1 LSSLYR
7 KWRSRS
13 FEDLVGQE
21 HVVRTLRNAVAQSRV
36 AHAYLFTGPRGTGK
50 TSAARILAKALN
62 CLNLSDGNPC
72 NVCEMCVAA
81 NEGRAMDVIEIDAA
95 SNTSVENVRDLRERV
110 AYAAGEGR
118 HKVYIVDEVHRLSGA
133 AFDAFL
139 KTLEEP
145 PPHVVFVFAS
155 TEPQKVPATIMSR
168 CQRFDFRRISP
179 EIMLARVQFVAA
191 QERIEVDGDGL
202 ALVVLNANG
211 SLRDALGLLDQVS
224 AYTADP
230 IGASEVR
237 AALGLADPL
246 LVARMSDAL
255 VTGDVG
261 IGLGEIERFMEAGGD
276 PGQLGG
282 QLVEYWRN
290 VLLRVA
296 GAPIP
301 PLAIDPALDDSLQK
315 HAASLRR
322 EQVTALLRALAAG
335 DFGTKFN
342 IPSELPLQVGYVE
355 AALALAA
362 PSDIHEARV
371 VESSALPRPVRP
383 SAESLPN
390 GRVSTPPSTGPAADE
405 TPAQSQ
411 DPPVQELPPPVEMQR
426 RDVSMES
433 ASAALEGA
441 WESVVASMRAKS
453 PSLQAILRSG
463 YLMRAEGGE
472 LVVGFLYEFHRNAF
486 SDPKKRK
493 LLEEVVAEVLG
504 VPYRVTCIRTT
515 KEEVAAIS
523 GSLPEDDGFV
533 EEVSE
538 RLREFHA
545 KQLGNGTS

>member
-1 LSSLYR
+1 M
-7 KWRSRS
+7 
-13 FEDLVGQE
+13 
-21 HVVRTLRNAVAQSRV
+21 RTLRHAVSQGRV

-62 CLNLSDGNPC
+62 CLKLSDGNPC
-72 NVCEMCVAA
+72 NVCEMCMAA

-110 AYAAGEGR
+110 AYAAGEGQY
-118 HKVYIVDEVHRLSGA
+118 KVYIVDEVHRLSGA

-168 CQRFDFRRISP
+168 CQRFDFKRISP
-179 EIMLARVQFVAA
+179 DVMLDRVRFVAGEEGISIDTDA
-191 QERIEVDGDGL
+191 L

-224 AYTADP
+224 AYSSGS
-230 IGASEVR
+230 IGTSEVR

-246 LVARMSDAL
+246 LVARMSEAL
-255 VTGDVG
+255 VKGDVG
-261 IGLGEIERFMEAGGD
+261 SGLGEIERFMEAGGD
-276 PGQLGG
+276 AGQLGS
-282 QLVEYWRN
+282 QLLGYWRT
-290 VLLRVA
+290 VLLRVV

-301 PLAIDPALDDSLQK
+301 PLAIDPALTDSLTR
-315 HAASLRR
+315 HAAAVNRP
-322 EQVTALLRALAAG
+322 QVVALLRAFADG
-335 DFGTKFN
+335 DFGAKFN
-342 IPSELPLQVGYVE
+342 VPSELPLEIAFVE
-355 AALALAA
+355 AALALAGTLLKSPNSSTA
-362 PSDIHEARV
+362 HSDV
-371 VESSALPRPVRP
+371 PPPTPLKQKDMSQ
-383 SAESLPN
+383 N
-390 GRVSTPPSTGPAADE
+390 GRVAQPALPPTDLAPSTSPTPGRPAVE
-405 TPAQSQ
+405 PSM
-411 DPPVQELPPPVEMQR
+411 VEMALPEEPR
-426 RDVSMES
+426 RSSSNGLD
-433 ASAALEGA
+433 GA

-463 YLMRAEGGE
+463 YLMRAENGE

-493 LLEEVVAEVLG
+493 LLEEVVTDVLG
-504 VPYRVTCIRTT
+504 VPYHVTCVRTT
-515 KEEVAAIS
+515 KEEVASIS

-533 EEVSE
+533 EEVTE

-545 KQLGNGTS
+545 NQLGNSNS

>member
-1 LSSLYR
+1 
-7 KWRSRS
+7 
-13 FEDLVGQE
+13 VGQD
-21 HVVRTLRNAVAQSRV
+21 HVVRTLRNAVTQHRI

-62 CLNLSDGNPC
+62 CLNPSDGNPC
-72 NVCEMCVAA
+72 NQCEMCVAA

-118 HKVYIVDEVHRLSGA
+118 FKVYIVDEVHRLSGA

-155 TEPQKVPATIMSR
+155 TEPQKVPATIVSR

-179 EIMLARVQFVAA
+179 EIMLARVRYVAG
-191 QERIEVDGDGL
+191 EEGIEVDDAAL

-211 SLRDALGLLDQVS
+211 SLRDALGLLDQVA
-224 AYTADP
+224 AYSTGP
-230 IGASEVR
+230 IDASEVR

-255 VTGDVG
+255 ATGEVG
-261 IGLGEIERFMEAGGD
+261 VGLGEIENFLEAGGD
-276 PGQLGG
+276 SGQLGT
-282 QLVEYWRN
+282 QLIEYWRN

-296 GAPIP
+296 GAPLP
-301 PLAIDPALDDSLQK
+301 ALLIDPALDESVRK
-315 HAASLRR
+315 HASALSRT
-322 EQVTALLRALAAG
+322 QVVALLRALADG

-342 IPSELPLQVGYVE
+342 IPTELPLQIGYVE
-355 AALALAA
+355 AALVVSRLARIA
-362 PSDIHEARV
+362 QSGSDEA
-371 VESSALPRPVRP
+371 SSPAPVRP
-383 SAESLPN
+383 AGTSSPPN
-390 GRVSTPPSTGPAADE
+390 GKVPEPAAPVVPPTSLRADSDPVPSA
-405 TPAQSQ
+405 PADMPTTERS
-411 DPPVQELPPPVEMQR
+411 
-426 RDVSMES
+426 SES
-433 ASAALEGA
+433 SSSGLTGA
-441 WESVVASMRAKS
+441 WESVVASMRSKS

-463 YLMRAEGGE
+463 YLMQAEDGE
-472 LVVGFLYEFHRNAF
+472 MVVGFLYEFHRNAF

-493 LLEEVVAEVLG
+493 LLEEVVTDVLG
-504 VPYRVTCIRTT
+504 VPYHITCVRTT
-515 KEEVAAIS
+515 REEVAATS
-523 GSLPEDDGFV
+523 GSLPEDDGFI

-545 KQLGNGTS
+545 KQLGNGGS

>member
-1 LSSLYR
+1 VSSLYR

-13 FEDLVGQE
+13 FDDLVGQE

-110 AYAAGEGR
+110 AYAAGVGR
-118 HKVYIVDEVHRLSGA
+118 FKVYIVDEVHRLSGA

-191 QERIEVDGDGL
+191 QERIDVDGDAL

-224 AYTADP
+224 AYITGP

-261 IGLGEIERFMEAGGD
+261 VGLGEIETFMGAGGD
-276 PGQLGG
+276 AGQLGG

-290 VLLRVA
+290 VLLRVV

-315 HAASLRR
+315 HAAGLRR
-322 EQVTALLRALAAG
+322 EQVTALLRALADG
-335 DFGTKFN
+335 EFGTKFN

-362 PSDIHEARV
+362 PSDIHEARAADP
-371 VESSALPRPVRP
+371 SALPKPVRSSP
-383 SAESLPN
+383 ESLPN
-390 GRVSTPPSTGPAADE
+390 GRVSTPPATGPVPDE
-405 TPAQSQ
+405 APAQSR
-411 DPPVQELPPPVEMQR
+411 DAPAQELSPPAGMQTPV
-426 RDVSMES
+426 VPTES
-433 ASAALEGA
+433 SSTALEGV

-463 YLMRAEGGE
+463 YLMRAEDGE

-504 VPYRVTCIRTT
+504 VPYRVTCVRTT
-515 KEEVAAIS
+515 KEEVTAIS

>member
-1 LSSLYR
+1 
-7 KWRSRS
+7 
-13 FEDLVGQE
+13 VGQE
-21 HVVRTLRNAVAQSRV
+21 HVVRTLRNAVTQRRV

-62 CLNLSDGNPC
+62 CLNPSDGNPC
-72 NVCEMCVAA
+72 NVCELCVAA

-110 AYAAGEGR
+110 AYAAGEGQY
-118 HKVYIVDEVHRLSGA
+118 KVYIVDEVHRLSGA

-179 EIMLARVQFVAA
+179 EIMLARLQFVAG
-191 QERIEVDGDGL
+191 QEQIEVDDNAL
-202 ALVVLNANG
+202 ALMVLNANG

-224 AYTADP
+224 AYSTGP
-230 IGASEVR
+230 IGTSEVR

-255 VTGDVG
+255 VTGEVG
-261 IGLGEIERFMEAGGD
+261 VGLREIERFMEAGGD
-276 PGQLGG
+276 AGQLGG

-301 PLAIDPALDDSLQK
+301 PLTIDPALDESLRI
-315 HAASLRR
+315 HAASVGRA
-322 EQVTALLRALAAG
+322 QVVALLRALADG

-342 IPSELPLQVGYVE
+342 VPSELPLQVGYVE
-355 AALALAA
+355 AALALSAPTQVAAA
-362 PSDIHEARV
+362 PV
-371 VESSALPRPVRP
+371 VDSSALPKPVP
-383 SAESLPN
+383 SSNVKSPPN
-390 GRVSTPPSTGPAADE
+390 GRVPTPLTTGPAIE
-405 TPAQSQ
+405 VTPASSVVPTEREQI
-411 DPPVQELPPPVEMQR
+411 LPTEVHAAEAPVENGT
-426 RDVSMES
+426 
-433 ASAALEGA
+433 AGLEGA
-441 WESVVASMRAKS
+441 WESVVASMRSKS

-493 LLEEVVAEVLG
+493 LLEEVVADVLG
-504 VPYRVTCIRTT
+504 VPYHVTCVRTT

-523 GSLPEDDGFV
+523 GSLPDDDGFI

-545 KQLGNGTS
+545 KQLGNGSS

>member
-1 LSSLYR
+1 MSSLYR

-13 FEDLVGQE
+13 FDDLVGQD
-21 HVVRTLRNAVAQSRV
+21 HVVRTLRHAVTQRRV

-62 CLNLSDGNPC
+62 CLNPADGNPC
-72 NVCEMCVAA
+72 NVCELCTAA

-110 AYAAGEGR
+110 AYAAGEGQY
-118 HKVYIVDEVHRLSGA
+118 KVYIVDEVHRLSGA

-179 EIMLARVQFVAA
+179 EVMLARVRFVAG
-191 QERIEVDGDGL
+191 QEQIEVDADAL
-202 ALVVLNANG
+202 ALVVLNAHG

-224 AYTADP
+224 AYSSGA
-230 IGASEVR
+230 IGAPDVR

-255 VTGDVG
+255 VSGQVG
-261 IGLGEIERFMEAGGD
+261 AGLAEIDRFLESGGD
-276 PGQLGG
+276 AGQLGS
-282 QLVEYWRN
+282 QLVEYWRS
-290 VLLRVA
+290 VLLRA
-296 GAPIP
+296 TGAATS
-301 PLAIDPALDDSLQK
+301 PLTVDPVLEESLQR
-315 HAASLRR
+315 HAAALTRS
-322 EQVTALLRALAAG
+322 QVVALLRALADG

-355 AALALAA
+355 AALAVSAPLAT
-362 PSDIHEARV
+362 PARV
-371 VESSALPRPVRP
+371 PAESPAPARTVARPPAELPR
-383 SAESLPN
+383 N
-390 GRVSTPPSTGPAADE
+390 GSSSPADSPPLPPSNSHSPTAEPAETIAPQTDE
-405 TPAQSQ
+405 TRTGSEQSN
-411 DPPVQELPPPVEMQR
+411 
-426 RDVSMES
+426 VSG
-433 ASAALEGA
+433 LTGA

-463 YLMRAEGGE
+463 YLMRAENGE
-472 LVVGFLYEFHRNAF
+472 MVVGFLYEFHRNTF

-493 LLEEVVAEVLG
+493 LLEEVVADVLG
-504 VPYRVTCIRTT
+504 MPYHVTCVRTT
-515 KEEVAAIS
+515 REEVAALS

>member
-1 LSSLYR
+1 MSSLYR

-118 HKVYIVDEVHRLSGA
+118 FKVYIVDEVHRLSGA

-191 QERIEVDGDGL
+191 QEQIDVDGDGL

-224 AYTADP
+224 AYTAGP
-230 IGASEVR
+230 IGAAEVR

-261 IGLGEIERFMEAGGD
+261 VGLGEIERFLEAGGD

-315 HAASLRR
+315 HAAGLRR

-362 PSDIHEARV
+362 PSDVNNARA
-371 VESSALPRPVRP
+371 VEQPALPKPVRSSAELP
-383 SAESLPN
+383 PN
-390 GRVSTPPSTGPAADE
+390 GRVSMPPSTGPTSDE
-405 TPAQSQ
+405 TPAQREA
-411 DPPVQELPPPVEMQR
+411 PPAHESPLPEGMPSPAVPVE
-426 RDVSMES
+426 S
-433 ASAALEGA
+433 AAAALEGA
-441 WESVVASMRAKS
+441 WESVVASMRVKS

-504 VPYRVTCIRTT
+504 VPYRVTCVRTT

-523 GSLPEDDGFV
+523 GSLPEDDGFI
-533 EEVSE
+533 EEVTE
-538 RLREFHA
+538 RLRAFHA
-545 KQLGNGTS
+545 RQLGNGTS

>member
-1 LSSLYR
+1 VSSLYR

-13 FEDLVGQE
+13 FEDLVGQD
-21 HVVRTLRNAVAQSRV
+21 HVVQTLRNAVSQRRV

-62 CLNLSDGNPC
+62 CLDPTDGNPC
-72 NVCEMCVAA
+72 NQCEMCVAA

-118 HKVYIVDEVHRLSGA
+118 YKVYIVDEVHRLSGA

-179 EIMLARVQFVAA
+179 DIMLARVRFVAG
-191 QERIEVDGDGL
+191 QERIEVDDDAL
-202 ALVVLNANG
+202 ALVGLNANG

-224 AYTADP
+224 AYTTGP
-230 IGASEVR
+230 IGASDVR
-237 AALGLADPL
+237 SALGLADPL
-246 LVARMSDAL
+246 LVARVSEAL
-255 VTGDVG
+255 VTGEVG
-261 IGLGEIERFMEAGGD
+261 IGLGEIDRFLEAGGD
-276 PGQLGG
+276 PGQLGT
-282 QLVEYWRN
+282 QLVDYWRN

-296 GAPIP
+296 GAPLP
-301 PLAIDPALDDSLQK
+301 ALSIDPALEESLQR
-315 HAASLRR
+315 HAAALNRS
-322 EQVTALLRALAAG
+322 QVVALLRALADG

-342 IPSELPLQVGYVE
+342 VPAELPLQINFVE
-355 AALALAA
+355 AVLAVSAPGTSLHGRHGAASPPNPVPTPNAL
-362 PSDIHEARV
+362 
-371 VESSALPRPVRP
+371 SSA
-383 SAESLPN
+383 N
-390 GRVSTPPSTGPAADE
+390 GKVP
-405 TPAQSQ
+405 
-411 DPPVQELPPPVEMQR
+411 PPPVPDKIA
-426 RDVSMES
+426 DVRPDVIPIDREPAQPAHTDAPAREPSTDS
-433 ASAALEGA
+433 GLAGA
-441 WESVVASMRAKS
+441 WESVVASMRSKS

-463 YLMRAEGGE
+463 YLMRADDGE
-472 LVVGFLYEFHRNAF
+472 MVVGFLYEFHRNTF

-504 VPYRVTCIRTT
+504 VPYHVTCVRTT
-515 KEEVAAIS
+515 REEVTALS
-523 GSLPEDDGFV
+523 GALPEDDGFV
-533 EEVSE
+533 EEVTE

-545 KQLGNGTS
+545 KQLGNGSS